1 MNPQEAH
8 QIANP
13 EILKLLEGC
22 GCFYNGVTEFDKCFS
37 LTKETGIFLNN
48 LCPICENKLKGIL
61 IAQEKEL
68 EFLNEISKWHEEFS
82 VAYIKMVDERREA
95 LKISCEDLRKVLK

>member
-13 EILKLLEGC
+13 EILEILEDLEEWEADNWAIEYIHP
-22 GCFYNGVTEFDKCFS
+22 F
-37 LTKETGIFLNN
+37 
-48 LCPICENKLKGIL
+48 LKGIL

-68 EFLNEISKWHEEFS
+68 NFLNEISKWHEEFS
-82 VAYIKMVDERREA
+82 VAYIKMVDKRREA
-95 LKISCEDLRKVLK
+95 LKISCKDLRRVLK

>member
-1 MNPQEAH
+1 MKTEKAH

-13 EILKLLEGC
+13 EILKVLKVMVKGKE
-22 GCFYNGVTEFDKCFS
+22 FSFKKGVSFCV
-37 LTKETGIFLNN
+37 
-48 LCPICENKLKGIL
+48 LKGIL

-68 EFLNEISKWHEEFS
+68 NFLNEISRWHEEFS

-95 LKISCEDLRKVLK
+95 LKISNEDLRRVLK